1 MRVTLRP
8 PAPSEHSPRSTGSSR
23 AFLALAMLFGLRE
36 TTEPL
41 RVVAIFAGFKYGHV
55 TVRYSPQRDLWAMP
69 RHRMAPPGGLSV
81 LPGPFLAGGESSEWA
96 TRITLVPRFQT
107 PHEPSQ
113 PQSQNRTLRNASAS
127 DRVGPT
133 PRKDEHTGNS
143 VVTNA
148 IPRIVY
154 RKCVAQEPFPFKVGY
169 SHKQM
174 TLLIFRD
181 KVRLSVGASPAACQ
195 PRRCTTRPRWCN
207 ALRPHAVHQAGPAG
221 SRVLLQVQ

>member
-1 MRVTLRP
+1 
-8 PAPSEHSPRSTGSSR
+8 
-23 AFLALAMLFGLRE
+23 MLFGLHE

-55 TVRYSPQRDLWAMP
+55 TMRYSPQRDLWAMP

-81 LPGPFLAGGESSEWA
+81 LPGPVLAGGESSEWA
-96 TRITLVPRFQT
+96 TRITLIPRFQT

-113 PQSQNRTLRNASAS
+113 PQSQNRTLRNGSAS
-127 DRVGPT
+127 DRKGPT

-148 IPRIVY
+148 IPRTVC
-154 RKCVAQEPFPFKVGY
+154 RKCVTQEPFPFKVGN

-174 TLLIFRD
+174 TLL
-181 KVRLSVGASPAACQ
+181 
-195 PRRCTTRPRWCN
+195 
-207 ALRPHAVHQAGPAG
+207 
-221 SRVLLQVQ
+221 

>member
-1 MRVTLRP
+1 
-8 PAPSEHSPRSTGSSR
+8 
-23 AFLALAMLFGLRE
+23 MLFGLHE

-81 LPGPFLAGGESSEWA
+81 LPGPVLAGGESSEWA
-96 TRITLVPRFQT
+96 TRITLIPRFQT

-127 DRVGPT
+127 DRKGPT
-133 PRKDEHTGNS
+133 PRKDEHTGNNT
-143 VVTNA
+143 VTNA

-154 RKCVAQEPFPFKVGY
+154 RKCVTQEPFPFKVGY

-174 TLLIFRD
+174 TLVHTARQRLPRRHIISFAWYHTTTR
-181 KVRLSVGASPAACQ
+181 KRQPLVRLF
-195 PRRCTTRPRWCN
+195 RPRELL
-207 ALRPHAVHQAGPAG
+207 AADPQPLSAASRP
-221 SRVLLQVQ
+221 R

>member
-23 AFLALAMLFGLRE
+23 AFLALAMLFGLHE
-36 TTEPL
+36 TAEPL

-81 LPGPFLAGGESSEWA
+81 LPGPVLAGGESSEWA
-96 TRITLVPRFQT
+96 TRITLIPRFQT

-127 DRVGPT
+127 DRKGPT
-133 PRKDEHTGNS
+133 PRKDEHTGNNT
-143 VVTNA
+143 VTNA

-154 RKCVAQEPFPFKVGY
+154 RKCVAQEPFSFKVTY

-174 TLLIFRD
+174 TLLLGTKRQR
-181 KVRLSVGASPAACQ
+181 RLSRRRSAA
-195 PRRCTTRPRWCN
+195 
-207 ALRPHAVHQAGPAG
+207 
-221 SRVLLQVQ
+221 

>member
-1 MRVTLRP
+1 
-8 PAPSEHSPRSTGSSR
+8 
-23 AFLALAMLFGLRE
+23 MLFGLHE

-55 TVRYSPQRDLWAMP
+55 TVRYSPKRDLWAMP
-69 RHRMAPPGGLSV
+69 RHRMAPLGGLSV
-81 LPGPFLAGGESSEWA
+81 LPGPVLAGGESSEWA
-96 TRITLVPRFQT
+96 TRITLIPRFQT

-127 DRVGPT
+127 DRKGPT
-133 PRKDEHTGNS
+133 PRKDERTGNS

-154 RKCVAQEPFPFKVGY
+154 RKCVTREPFPFKVGN

-174 TLLIFRD
+174 TLVPVSCCQDD
-181 KVRLSVGASPAACQ
+181 KADYRYRYMYTLSSVEHFVSCHPDSRLHKCGRILYMYTDQ
-195 PRRCTTRPRWCN
+195 
-207 ALRPHAVHQAGPAG
+207 
-221 SRVLLQVQ
+221 